1 MTYVRPRLIAFLFL
15 AFVCHHNSFLIFG
28 SLKQPSLNRFAI
40 VTHWSMAI
48 AFFTCF
54 ALALSG
60 YLVFTDKTVGNILN
74 NFPSD
79 NNLINM
85 ARLAFGL
92 NMFTT
97 IPLEAFVCRE
107 VIWLR
112 NVSKYPIFTF
122 INIQFCLFRFSKHF
136 SGLQHHSIKPAIF

>member
-1 MTYVRPRLIAFLFL
+1 M
-15 AFVCHHNSFLIFG
+15 G
-28 SLKQPSLNRFAI
+28 
-40 VTHWSMAI
+40 I

-79 NNLINM
+79 NVLINV

-107 VIWLR
+107 VR
-112 NVSKYPIFTF
+112 SN
-122 INIQFCLFRFSKHF
+122 
-136 SGLQHHSIKPAIF
+136 HSFFFLIILTNFKLGD

>member
-1 MTYVRPRLIAFLFL
+1 MKFSKLLLSLVLVNNFFFFFFTISNSAINYNL

-28 SLKQPSLNRFAI
+28 SLKQPSLNRFAT
-40 VTHWSMAI
+40 VTHWSMGI

-54 ALALSG
+54 ALAVSG

-79 NNLINM
+79 NVLINI

-107 VIWLR
+107 VIH
-112 NVSKYPIFTF
+112 
-122 INIQFCLFRFSKHF
+122 INCCLFSVV
-136 SGLQHHSIKPAIF
+136 

>member
-1 MTYVRPRLIAFLFL
+1 MLNFVLFL

-40 VTHWSMAI
+40 VTHWSMGI
-48 AFFTCF
+48 AFCTCF
-54 ALALSG
+54 ALAVSG

-79 NNLINM
+79 NALINV

-107 VIWLR
+107 VVI
-112 NVSKYPIFTF
+112 
-122 INIQFCLFRFSKHF
+122 
-136 SGLQHHSIKPAIF
+136 

>member
-1 MTYVRPRLIAFLFL
+1 LANECSYS

-28 SLKQPSLNRFAI
+28 SLKQPSLNRFAK
-40 VTHWSMAI
+40 VTHWSMGI
-48 AFFTCF
+48 AFCTCL
-54 ALALSG
+54 ALAVSG
-60 YLVFTDKTVGNILN
+60 YVIFTDETVGNILN

-79 NNLINM
+79 NTLINV

-107 VIWLR
+107 VSYF
-112 NVSKYPIFTF
+112 VF
-122 INIQFCLFRFSKHF
+122 I
-136 SGLQHHSIKPAIF
+136 LQLLY

>member
-1 MTYVRPRLIAFLFL
+1 M
-15 AFVCHHNSFLIFG
+15 G
-28 SLKQPSLNRFAI
+28 
-40 VTHWSMAI
+40 I

-79 NNLINM
+79 NVLINV

-107 VIWLR
+107 VR
-112 NVSKYPIFTF
+112 
-122 INIQFCLFRFSKHF
+122 SKHSF
-136 SGLQHHSIKPAIF
+136 FFLIILTNFKLGD

>member
-1 MTYVRPRLIAFLFL
+1 MI

-28 SLKQPSLNRFAI
+28 SLKQPSLNRFAT
-40 VTHWSMAI
+40 VTHWSMGI

-54 ALALSG
+54 ALAVSG
-60 YLVFTDKTVGNILN
+60 YLVFTDKTVGKCKGNILKNQILSIILYFNAGNILN

-79 NNLINM
+79 NTFINI

-107 VIWLR
+107 V
-112 NVSKYPIFTF
+112 S
-122 INIQFCLFRFSKHF
+122 
-136 SGLQHHSIKPAIF
+136 